1 MNRGKKVACLAGDG
15 VGPELM
21 AEATRALTRVS
32 QLHSL
37 ALEDVHLPFAGEA
50 VTRGG
55 HPLPPATR
63 DGYKRADAVL
73 VAAPHEPALD
83 GVKADL
89 ELAVRLSR
97 GHLRGGDGLG
107 GGGVGAWADE
117 LAAERAFSSAA
128 ARKGRVTSVGSSP
141 DWLPPRGAGGAPRG
155 GGTAQPPPPPG

>member
-63 DGYKRADAVL
+63 D
-73 VAAPHEPALD
+73 
-83 GVKADL
+83 
-89 ELAVRLSR
+89 ELAEMRAYVAM
-97 GHLRGGDGLG
+97 GK
-107 GGGVGAWADE
+107 
-117 LAAERAFSSAA
+117 AER
-128 ARKGRVTSVGSSP
+128 
-141 DWLPPRGAGGAPRG
+141 
-155 GGTAQPPPPPG
+155 

>member
-1 MNRGKKVACLAGDG
+1 MNRSTKVACLAGDG

-55 HPLPPATR
+55 HPLPLATR
-63 DGYKRADAVL
+63 AGYRDVDAVL
-73 VAAPHEPALD
+73 VASPHEPALE

-89 ELAVRLSR
+89 QLAVRLSR
-97 GHLRGGDGLG
+97 VHLRSGGDVLVV
-107 GGGVGAWADE
+107 GGVGPWADE
-117 LAAERAFSSAA
+117 RAVERA
-128 ARKGRVTSVGSSP
+128 
-141 DWLPPRGAGGAPRG
+141 
-155 GGTAQPPPPPG
+155 

>member
-73 VAAPHEPALD
+73 VAAPHEPALA
-83 GVKADL
+83 GAP
-89 ELAVRLSR
+89 ARRRRLGRWR
-97 GHLRGGDGLG
+97 GRSVGGRAGGRTRLHERRG
-107 GGGVGAWADE
+107 
-117 LAAERAFSSAA
+117 A
-128 ARKGRVTSVGSSP
+128 ARALDVCGLV
-141 DWLPPRGAGGAPRG
+141 AGV
-155 GGTAQPPPPPG
+155 